1 MRCAR
6 SCVVLLIAC
15 LASPALADSTE
26 PECPDLPAYRNAVFL
41 HQRWQ
46 KTACLDDGSADCA
59 QENAAI
65 AQLSQLMA
73 ACEAGRMV
81 GPPPT
86 HFDVP
91 AAVLHRRRTTGL
103 LEGLAGGGL
112 ALASSDWSKSV
123 KASPSLAA
131 RVGGMRGWVGAMLS
145 TSFTRE
151 RLADPSVV
159 LPFGTTERTFNRFR
173 VLVDGVVERHP
184 IPGLAIDGF
193 VGIGVDVAL
202 VSFQHYVAGQPA
214 NDDASDT
221 GLALELGA
229 SGWWRVGED
238 VEVGGSLVV
247 PYAHHSSAGQTGM
260 ASFSY
265 SGADLDLLLGVRVS
279 TP

>member
-15 LASPALADSTE
+15 LASPARADSAA
-26 PECPDLPAYRNAVFL
+26 PACPDLPAYRNAVFL
-41 HQRWQ
+41 HHRWQ

-59 QENAAI
+59 QENAAL
-65 AQLSQLMA
+65 AQLSDLMA
-73 ACEAGRMV
+73 ACESGRNV

-91 AAVLHRRRTTGL
+91 AAAAHQRRITGVVEAL
-103 LEGLAGGGL
+103 GGGGL

-131 RVGGMRGWVGAMLS
+131 RIGGVRGWAGAMLS
-145 TSFTRE
+145 TSWTRE

-173 VLVDGVVERHP
+173 VLADALVERHP
-184 IPGLAIDGF
+184 LPGLSIDGF
-193 VGIGVDVAL
+193 AGVGIDVAV
-202 VSFQHYVAGQPA
+202 VSYQHYVAGQPA
-214 NDDASDT
+214 NDDANDL
-221 GLALELGA
+221 GLALEIGG
-229 SGWWRVGED
+229 SGWWRVSED
-238 VEVGGSLVV
+238 VELGGSVVV
-247 PYAHHSSAGQTGM
+247 PYAHHSSTGPM
-260 ASFSY
+260 GAASFSY
-265 SGADLDLLLGVRVS
+265 SGADLDLLLGVRIS